1 MSLFLNR
8 TLLPLLLL
16 AAMLL
21 PARAA
26 EPVKLKAI
34 TQQDD
39 LAGTMVWFQLSSV
52 PTYRM
57 ATSGQRIDLF
67 FADTTVTPE
76 LRLPPE
82 DGRIVKVLLA
92 QMRGE
97 LMVSLLLR
105 QVPALVTTV
114 SDKTSATVQ
123 LEIFWE
129 KETTERPSIAF
140 RISGLPTRQE
150 NSAVSVPRRTSE
162 YSGQWRKFFD
172 RYQSPFTVGVSPDY
186 SLPELPPPRP
196 DLFPPDRITLLEK
209 VAQGDWPG
217 VLTELAP
224 LASPDEAGSPFRLLR
239 AEGLLRTGQ
248 ARQALAILENFPNG
262 ALPPG
267 LKERAGY
274 LHSLALARGDAP
286 YRAQNRLAEITA
298 LPVSADF
305 RPHYLLLQG
314 EIALITG
321 DFDQALQVFA
331 PTREVW
337 PEPLQALRNLRMAD
351 ALTELQRS
359 TEALKTYRVLL
370 EKKTWPENKL
380 YSLNQAATAF
390 FLAGEWNLAIKAYRQ
405 LADNLTDKSHR
416 GQATYATAL
425 ATYRSGEIEE
435 ALKILWQIRE
445 TFAGTESD
453 RRARLKLLDQGVLSG
468 IEHRLPQAVVGYDA
482 IAAKSVNRI
491 VREEALFKYSL
502 ALHLNGEQSRAIE
515 ALDKFRRD
523 FAGGPLRSEAES
535 LMAEI
540 LPPMIEKMIGD
551 GRDLEALVLVEKNRD
566 LLLHQDSNWPFL
578 PSLAQAFSRL
588 GLFGRGC
595 KVYLYLLEKS
605 ENRPEAG
612 RFYLPLVSLYF
623 DMDEP
628 EMVEKYSQR
637 YLVKYPRGEDL
648 NPIFLLRLKALRKLN
663 RPEQAAEL
671 LKERNRPTD
680 NQIELTAA
688 HIFWDLGDYDRV
700 ISSANRLGEK
710 GQAIPPEGLLLLA
723 EAMRRL
729 GRGQNALPLYQVLAD
744 DGTFG
749 DQATFRC
756 GEIRLADGQR
766 AEALNLF
773 RQLVEKGKDPLWQKL
788 AADALEAERF

>member
-8 TLLPLLLL
+8 TILPLLLL

-26 EPVKLKAI
+26 EPVKLKAM

-39 LAGTMVWFQLSSV
+39 LAGTMVWFQLSSA

-57 ATSGQRIDLF
+57 ASSGQRIDLF
-67 FADTTVTPE
+67 FADTTVTPD
-76 LRLPPE
+76 LRLLPE

-105 QVPALVTTV
+105 QVPAQVTTV

-129 KETTERPSIAF
+129 KETSERPSIAF

-162 YSGQWRKFFD
+162 YSGQWQTFFD
-172 RYQSPFTVGVSPDY
+172 RYQSPFTVGVSPGY
-186 SLPELPPPRP
+186 SLPELPPPPP
-196 DLFPPDRITLLEK
+196 DLFPSGHITLLEK

-217 VLTELAP
+217 ALSELGP
-224 LASPDEAGSPFRLLR
+224 LASPDDAGLPFQLLR

-248 ARQALAILENFPNG
+248 ARQALAILDNFSPG
-262 ALPPG
+262 ALLPG
-267 LKERAGY
+267 LKERAAY
-274 LHSLALARGDAP
+274 LHSLALARCDAP
-286 YRAQNRLAEITA
+286 YRAKNRLAEISA
-298 LPVSADF
+298 RPVSADF
-305 RPHYLLLQG
+305 RPYYLLLQG

-321 DFDQALQVFA
+321 DFDQALQFFATTQVVF
-331 PTREVW
+331 
-337 PEPLQALRNLRMAD
+337 PEPLQTLRNLRMAD
-351 ALTELQRS
+351 ALTELRRS
-359 TEALKTYRVLL
+359 QEALETYRVLL
-370 EKKTWPENKL
+370 EKNAWPKNKA

-390 FLAGEWNLAIKAYRQ
+390 FLGEKWNLAIQAYRQ
-405 LADNLTDKSHR
+405 LADTLTVKPAR
-416 GQATYATAL
+416 GQATYAMAL
-425 ATYRSGEIEE
+425 ATYRSGDIEG

-445 TFAGTESD
+445 TFPGTESD
-453 RRARLKLLDQGVLSG
+453 HRARLKLLDHGVLSG
-468 IEHRLPQAVVGYDA
+468 KEHRLPPAIAGYDA
-482 IAAKSVNRI
+482 IAAKSPNRI
-491 VREEALFKYSL
+491 LREEAKFKYCL
-502 ALHLNGEQSRAIE
+502 ALHLNGEQGRAIE

-523 FAGGPLRSEAES
+523 FAGGPLRNEAES

-540 LPPMIEKMIGD
+540 LPPMIEKLIG
-551 GRDLEALVLVEKNRD
+551 GGQDLEALVLVEKNRD
-566 LLLHQDSNWPFL
+566 LLLHQDSTWPFL

-595 KVYLYLLEKS
+595 KVYLYLLEQS
-605 ENRPEAG
+605 ENRPDAG
-612 RFYLPLVSLYF
+612 RYYLPLVSLYF

-648 NPIFLLRLKALRKLN
+648 NQIFLMRLKALRKLN

-680 NQIELTAA
+680 NQIELMAA
-688 HIFWDLGDYDRV
+688 RIFWDLGDYDRV

-788 AADALEAERF
+788 AGDALEAARF